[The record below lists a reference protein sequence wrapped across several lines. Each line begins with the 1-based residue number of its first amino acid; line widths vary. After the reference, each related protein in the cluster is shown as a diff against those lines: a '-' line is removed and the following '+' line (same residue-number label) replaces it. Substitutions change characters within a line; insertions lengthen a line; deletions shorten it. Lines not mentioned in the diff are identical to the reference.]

1 VQTDFGKNAVRG
13 ENAQTVRPGSVKG
26 ISAERVAE
34 ATLQGYLK
42 KKREV
47 IVPWWMH
54 LPVKLYQMFPG
65 LVEQGMTRM
74 GRKVE

>member
-1 VQTDFGKNAVRG
+1 VKGPNSRS
-13 ENAQTVRPGSVKG
+13 VRPGSVKG

-34 ATLQGYLK
+34 AMLQGYLK

-47 IVPWWMH
+47 IVPWGMH
-54 LPVKLYQMFPG
+54 LPVKLYQLFPG
-65 LVEQGMTRM
+65 LMEWGMARM

>member
-1 VQTDFGKNAVRG
+1 
-13 ENAQTVRPGSVKG
+13 VKG

-54 LPVKLYQMFPG
+54 LPVKLYQLFPG
-65 LVEQGMTRM
+65 VVERAMTSM